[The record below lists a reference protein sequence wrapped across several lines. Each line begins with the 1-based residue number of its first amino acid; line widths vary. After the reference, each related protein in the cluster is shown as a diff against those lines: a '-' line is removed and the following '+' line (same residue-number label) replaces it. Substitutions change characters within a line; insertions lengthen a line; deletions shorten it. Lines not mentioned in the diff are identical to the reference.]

1 MEQGKLDM
9 VMTLRLFLLIFAP
22 NSLFETG
29 GGTLFFSKTKKKP
42 PENKRRNRRN
52 FLEAFP
58 SKKNAFI
65 VTAQCANYGK

>member
-29 GGTLFFSKTKKKP
+29 GGTLFFSKTKKNLPKTK
-42 PENKRRNRRN
+42 EETEEI
-52 FLEAFP
+52 F
-58 SKKNAFI
+58 SKLFQAK
-65 VTAQCANYGK
+65 KMHL